1 MKGDSQMG
9 TLSLLNSL
17 WSDETFISDRRT
29 TESYALCGGRLT
41 MGLGAQPETVRAFF
55 EATEGLARGSGF
67 AARFLIA
74 WPAST
79 QGERLFRE
87 APATWPALSAFNRR
101 IGALL
106 DMPLTFDEREVL
118 KPTMLDFSPEARAA
132 WIAFHDE
139 VEKELRPGGDMAE
152 TRDVASKTADNAARL
167 AALFHV
173 FEHGP
178 SGQIG
183 LDAMQSACTLAAW
196 HLYEARRFLGEH
208 ALPVNVVNA
217 IRLDGWLSKY
227 CAEHRTTSVL
237 RSLVQRRGPSP
248 LRDGQALGQGDN
260 RTHRG
265 RASPSQ
271 AGRARKAARY
281 KPCPAGR
288 HRWRSVI
295 F

>member
-1 MKGDSQMG
+1 
-9 TLSLLNSL
+9 
-17 WSDETFISDRRT
+17 
-29 TESYALCGGRLT
+29 
-41 MGLGAQPETVRAFF
+41 
-55 EATEGLARGSGF
+55 
-67 AARFLIA
+67 
-74 WPAST
+74 
-79 QGERLFRE
+79 
-87 APATWPALSAFNRR
+87 
-101 IGALL
+101 
-106 DMPLTFDEREVL
+106 MPLTFDEREVL

-196 HLYEARRFLGEH
+196 HLYEARRFLGEL

-248 LRDGQALGQGDN
+248 LRDGQALD
-260 RTHRG
+260 
-265 RASPSQ
+265 RAITALTE
-271 AGRARKAARY
+271 AGRVRLRLDGREKQLDIN
-281 KPCPAGR
+281 PALLGDTDGAP
-288 HRWRSVI
+288 
-295 F
+295 